1 MMKKRLV
8 PKWVHL
14 CFTNDGAVFLD
25 LRRDQYFGLDG
36 SSAKVLR
43 SLVDGDDSAACA
55 TLASELVARGLLTE
69 DPRTARPLTPTHLV
83 IPDCA
88 FADSESDERPKV
100 KIGQALM
107 LIRIAVTVWAALRGR
122 SIEYAVE
129 RFRRIKARRG
139 AESTL
144 NPRRTDELIAVFL
157 HLRPLLFV
165 SRERC
170 LMNALIL
177 AEFLQR
183 NGVTATC
190 VFGVTTLPFAAHSWV
205 QTEHTIATEEN
216 RQFLLTFSPICAI

>member
-1 MMKKRLV
+1 MKKHLV

-36 SSAKVLR
+36 TAAQVLR

-55 TLASELVARGLLTE
+55 TLAGELVARGLLTE
-69 DPRTARPLTPTHLV
+69 DLRTARPLTPTRIV

-88 FADSESDERPKV
+88 FADSEIDDRPAV
-100 KIGQALM
+100 KIGHALM
-107 LIRIAVTVWAALRGR
+107 LIRIAVTVWAALRVR

-129 RFRRIKARRG
+129 RFSRIKARHG
-139 AESTL
+139 TESTL
-144 NPRRTDELIAVFL
+144 NPRQTEELIAVFL

-183 NGVTATC
+183 NGVNATC

-205 QTEHTIATEEN
+205 QTEDIIATEEN
-216 RQFLLTFSPICAI
+216 RQFLLTFSPICAV

>member
-1 MMKKRLV
+1 MKKHLV

-36 SSAKVLR
+36 PSAKVLR
-43 SLVDGDDSAACA
+43 ALIDGDDSSACA
-55 TLASELVARGLLTE
+55 KLAGELVTRGLLTE
-69 DPRTARPLTPTHLV
+69 DLRTARPLSPTRIV

-88 FADSESDERPKV
+88 FADCEIDDRPAI
-100 KIGQALM
+100 KIGHALM
-107 LIRIAVTVWAALRGR
+107 LIRIAVTVWGALRLR

-129 RFRRIKARRG
+129 RFGRIKARHRTG
-139 AESTL
+139 STL
-144 NPRRTDELIAVFL
+144 NAGQTQELIAVFL

-170 LMNALIL
+170 LINALIL

-183 NGVTATC
+183 HGVNATC

-205 QTEHTIATEEN
+205 QTQDIIATEEN
-216 RQFLLTFSPICAI
+216 RQFLLTFSPICAV

>member
-1 MMKKRLV
+1 MKTHLV

-36 SSAKVLR
+36 TSARVLR
-43 SLVDGDDSAACA
+43 SLVDGDDSATCA
-55 TLASELVARGLLTE
+55 TLAVELVARGLLTE
-69 DPRTARPLTPTHLV
+69 DPRTARLLTPTRIV

-88 FADSESDERPKV
+88 FADSEIDGRPAV
-100 KIGQALM
+100 TVRHALV
-107 LIRIAVTVWAALRGR
+107 LIRIALTVWAALRLG

-129 RFRRIKARRG
+129 RLSRIKARQR
-139 AESTL
+139 AACTL
-144 NPRRTDELIAVFL
+144 NPRRTEELIAVFL

-170 LMNALIL
+170 LLNALIL

-183 NGVTATC
+183 NRVNAMC

-205 QTEHTIATEEN
+205 QTEDLIATEES
-216 RQFLLTFSPICAI
+216 RQFLLTFSPICAV